1 MTPEDAMKAAQAAQA
16 ALANQQTAVIP
27 AATQTSVAVPSAS
40 QAPSMSALLQQGFA
54 VDSFIKVTDGG
65 LLLHKEANAKTAVDK
80 VRVAIDMS
88 EGFGFKPLYTL
99 SFGNPVQYVESFDGV
114 TTTKGESWTQAVANA
129 RAVDPKAS
137 PYQTVKVG
145 MRMLEDSQ
153 SLKEGTTLGLTFTRT
168 GIANWIKLYQ
178 EVVRAGLDGREVE
191 VILGYKVGKKAGYRD
206 WGIPTFELVGEYFE
220 GGGE

>member
-1 MTPEDAMKAAQAAQA
+1 MTPEQAMAQAQA

-27 AATQTSVAVPSAS
+27 AAAQTAVAVPSAS

>member
-1 MTPEDAMKAAQAAQA
+1 MTPENAMKAAQA

-27 AATQTSVAVPSAS
+27 AAAQTAVAVPSAS

-65 LLLHKEANAKTAVDK
+65 LLLHKDANAKTAVDK

-99 SFGNPVQYVESFDGV
+99 SFGNPVKYVESFDGV

>member
-1 MTPEDAMKAAQAAQA
+1 MTPELAMQAAQA

-27 AATQTSVAVPSAS
+27 AATQTAVAVPSAS

-65 LLLHKEANAKTAVDK
+65 LLLHKDANAKTAVDK

>member
-1 MTPEDAMKAAQAAQA
+1 MSPEQAMAQAQA
-16 ALANQQTAVIP
+16 ALAANQQTAVIP
-27 AATQTSVAVPSAS
+27 AATQTAVAVPSAS

-65 LLLHKEANAKTAVDK
+65 LLLHKDANAKTAVDK

>member
-1 MTPEDAMKAAQAAQA
+1 MTPEQAMAQAQA
-16 ALANQQTAVIP
+16 ALAANQQAVIP
-27 AATQTSVAVPSAS
+27 AATQTTVAVPSAS

>member
-1 MTPEDAMKAAQAAQA
+1 MTPENAMKAAQAALA
-16 ALANQQTAVIP
+16 ANQQTAVIP
-27 AATQTSVAVPSAS
+27 AAAQTAVAVPSAS
-40 QAPSMSALLQQGFA
+40 QAPSMAALLQQGFA

-65 LLLHKEANAKTAVDK
+65 LLLHKDANAKTAVDK

>member
-1 MTPEDAMKAAQAAQA
+1 MTPEQAMAQAQA

-27 AATQTSVAVPSAS
+27 AAAQTTVAVPSAS

-65 LLLHKEANAKTAVDK
+65 LLLHKDANAKTAVDK

>member
-1 MTPEDAMKAAQAAQA
+1 MTPEDAMKAAQAA
-16 ALANQQTAVIP
+16 LTANQAVIP
-27 AATQTSVAVPSAS
+27 AANQQAVAAVPSAS

-153 SLKEGTTLGLTFTRT
+153 SLREGTTLGLTFTRT

-178 EVVRAGLDGREVE
+178 EVVRSGLEGREVE

>member
-1 MTPEDAMKAAQAAQA
+1 MSPEQAMAQAQA

-27 AATQTSVAVPSAS
+27 ATAQTAVAASSAS

>member
-1 MTPEDAMKAAQAAQA
+1 MTPEQAMAQAQA
-16 ALANQQTAVIP
+16 ALANQQAAVIP
-27 AATQTSVAVPSAS
+27 AATQTAVAVPSAS

>member
-1 MTPEDAMKAAQAAQA
+1 MSPEQAMAQAQA

-27 AATQTSVAVPSAS
+27 AAAQTAVAVPSAS

-178 EVVRAGLDGREVE
+178 EVIRAGLDGREVE

>member
-1 MTPEDAMKAAQAAQA
+1 MTPEQAMAQAQA
-16 ALANQQTAVIP
+16 ALANQQTAVTP
-27 AATQTSVAVPSAS
+27 AAAQTAVAVPSAS

>member
-1 MTPEDAMKAAQAAQA
+1 MTPELAMAQAQA
-16 ALANQQTAVIP
+16 ALANQQAATTAAPTQTAV
-27 AATQTSVAVPSAS
+27 AVSSPS
-40 QAPSMSALLQQGFA
+40 QAPSMAALLQQGFA
-54 VDSFIKVTDGG
+54 VDHFIKVTDGG
-65 LLLHKEANAKTAVDK
+65 LLLHKDANAKTAVDK

-99 SFGNPVQYVESFDGV
+99 SFGNPVQYVESFDGI
-114 TTTKGESWTQAVANA
+114 TTTKGESWAQAIANA

-191 VILGYKVGKKAGYRD
+191 VVLGYKVGKKAGYRD

>member
-1 MTPEDAMKAAQAAQA
+1 VTPEQAMAQAQA
-16 ALANQQTAVIP
+16 ALANQQAAVTPAASQTAV
-27 AATQTSVAVPSAS
+27 AVSSAS

>member
-1 MTPEDAMKAAQAAQA
+1 MSPEQAMAQAQA
-16 ALANQQTAVIP
+16 ALANQQSAVIP
-27 AATQTSVAVPSAS
+27 AAAQTAVAVPSAS

>member
-1 MTPEDAMKAAQAAQA
+1 MSPEQAMAQAQA
-16 ALANQQTAVIP
+16 ALANQQSAVIQ
-27 AATQTSVAVPSAS
+27 AAAQTAVAVPSAS

>member
-1 MTPEDAMKAAQAAQA
+1 MTPENAMKAAQAALA
-16 ALANQQTAVIP
+16 ANQQTAVIP
-27 AATQTSVAVPSAS
+27 AAAQTAVAVPSAS
-40 QAPSMSALLQQGFA
+40 QAPSMAALLQQGFA

-80 VRVAIDMS
+80 VRVTIDMS
-88 EGFGFKPLYTL
+88 EGFGFKPLYTV

-145 MRMLEDSQ
+145 MKMLEDSQ

>member
-1 MTPEDAMKAAQAAQA
+1 MTPEQAMAQAQA
-16 ALANQQTAVIP
+16 ALAANQQTAVIP
-27 AATQTSVAVPSAS
+27 AASQTAVAASSAS

>member
-1 MTPEDAMKAAQAAQA
+1 MTPEQAMAQAQA

-27 AATQTSVAVPSAS
+27 AAAQTTVAVSSAS
-40 QAPSMSALLQQGFA
+40 QAPSMAALLQQGFA

-88 EGFGFKPLYTL
+88 EGFGFKPLYTV

>member
-1 MTPEDAMKAAQAAQA
+1 MSPEQAMAQAQA
-16 ALANQQTAVIP
+16 ALAANQQTAVIP
-27 AATQTSVAVPSAS
+27 AATQTAVAVPSAS